1 MGYPAAATAK
11 VSGLGAGQFTMP
23 IKIKPYT
30 EFRAHI
36 NKYINKLEIH
46 SAFSYDFE
54 KQGINEMRNLIIKV
68 VGKFPSLIG
77 PHKQTFPPGIIV
89 LRHGKHTGANKGFG
103 AEHILAEHK
112 ADLKKHN
119 LSCDKQGVI
128 QYVEMILQF
137 SAGIYCEFSNTRGF
151 HRPMIIRS
159 KLGTVVLER
168 QERDGLTIYSV
179 VTAFGGTMARGT
191 KIGTMPRQNKST

>member
-1 MGYPAAATAK
+1 MK
-11 VSGLGAGQFTMP
+11 N
-23 IKIKPYT
+23 
-30 EFRAHI
+30 R
-36 NKYINKLEIH
+36 
-46 SAFSYDFE
+46 
-54 KQGINEMRNLIIKV
+54 IIKE
-68 VGKFPSLIG
+68 VGEFPLLNG
-77 PHKQTFPPGIIV
+77 PHKQTFPPGVIV

-119 LSCDKQGVI
+119 LSCNEQGVI

-137 SAGIYCEFSNTRGF
+137 SAGIYSEFSNTRGF
-151 HRPMIIRS
+151 PRPMVVRS
-159 KLGTVVLER
+159 RFGTVVLER
-168 QERDGLTIYSV
+168 QERDSLTIYSV